1 MTFDDSLIDLDMR
14 ADLRG
19 AARQAD
25 IDAAYAFGF
34 GGVTWH
40 VSRPSGTGPG
50 TRVLTTQQDVTLL
63 AFEQEVAPVAPNA
76 SGVPIAAAVWRYIL
90 LDGTLLPGDVITSV
104 ADSRYAF
111 GVATTDPWYEY
122 FRGDLERRR

>member
-1 MTFDDSLIDLDMR
+1 LTFDDSLIDSDMR
-14 ADLRG
+14 AGLRD

-34 GGVTWH
+34 GGTSWH
-40 VSRPSGTGPG
+40 VVRPSGSGTGVR
-50 TRVLTTQQDVTLL
+50 TLVAADDVTLL
-63 AFEQEVAPVAPNA
+63 AFEQQPAPVAPAA
-76 SGVPIAAAVWRYIL
+76 SGVPILAPVWRYIL
-90 LDGTLLPGDVITSV
+90 ISGTVQPGDVVTSA

-122 FRGDLERRR
+122 IRGDLERRR